1 MNVNFNPVT
10 LDFVIETDVK
20 IGFQTKYISYFSFAR
35 KGYSLFVNKKF
46 FKNGRKQGVCIFM
59 DLIKNVKYISYVL
72 TVIFICGFFHQLQST
87 SARKCTKYWETV
99 VIKWPHHSI
108 W

>member
-59 DLIKNVKYISYVL
+59 DLIKNVKYISYVINCNL
-72 TVIFICGFFHQLQST
+72 YPWFFSPI
-87 SARKCTKYWETV
+87 AKYFGQ
-99 VIKWPHHSI
+99 KMY
-108 W
+108 